1 MERPEFD
8 RLKDFEEFNKYYWY
22 REALI
27 KIYKAHGL
35 KADGSKIELYKV
47 IEAYFAGEKILP
59 QSKIKR
65 KSEASRKKV
74 VTELT
79 LDTGLIEC
87 GFTFGPRFRDFF
99 SKQTGEE
106 RFKFNVDMVA
116 TAKAV
121 KETSDESFTLG
132 DLLDIYY
139 GKKTYAKYD
148 KSMLQ
153 WNKFVHD
160 FCADEATLVFN
171 ERLKAAA
178 ALWKI
183 VRESDKPKEY
193 SNELFKK
200 YKEEIILETEK

>member
-8 RLKDFEEFNKYYWY
+8 SIKSFEEFNKYYWY
-22 REALI
+22 REELI
-27 KIYKAHGL
+27 KICKARGL

-47 IEAYFAGEKILP
+47 IEAYFAGEKLLP
-59 QSKIKR
+59 QSKKNK
-65 KSEASRKKV
+65 KSGAGRKKV

-87 GFTFGPRFRDFF
+87 SFTFGPRFRDFF

-121 KETSDESFTLG
+121 KKCGDETFTLG

-160 FCADEATLVFN
+160 FCADDATLVFD

-183 VRESDKPKEY
+183 VRESDKPKVY
-193 SNELFKK
+193 SHELFDK
-200 YKEEIILETEK
+200 YKEILYAERS